1 MRETS
6 STHNS
11 SGVDKVVSRSEL
23 VQGALHVLPN
33 DILSGIYAQR
43 LFVEVLVGGQRQ
55 PCPLEWLDSF
65 CMRNFTGQAE
75 FDDTLPTGEGSLE
88 AGFRVSPARLAEA
101 MGEWFTRRGRGQGQA
116 VRVEIR
122 RA

>member
-1 MRETS
+1 M
-6 STHNS
+6 
-11 SGVDKVVSRSEL
+11 EL
-23 VQGALHVLPN
+23 VQGTLRVRPN
-33 DILSGIYAQR
+33 DILPGIYAQR
-43 LFVEVLVGGQRQ
+43 LFVEIVIGGQRR

-75 FDDTLPTGEGSLE
+75 FDDTLPTGDGALE

-101 MGEWFTRRGRGQGQA
+101 MSAWFTRRGKGEGQP

-122 RA
+122 AA

>member
-1 MRETS
+1 M
-6 STHNS
+6 
-11 SGVDKVVSRSEL
+11 DL
-23 VQGALHVLPN
+23 LPN
-33 DILSGIYAQR
+33 DILGVIYAQK
-43 LFVEVLVGGQRQ
+43 LFVEVLIGGQRR

-75 FDDTLPTGEGSLE
+75 FDDTLPAGDGALE

-101 MGEWFTRRGRGQGQA
+101 MSEWFTRRGKGGGQP

-122 RA
+122 PA

>member
-1 MRETS
+1 M
-6 STHNS
+6 
-11 SGVDKVVSRSEL
+11 EL
-23 VQGALHVLPN
+23 VQGALRLLPD

-43 LFVEVLVGGQRQ
+43 LFVEVLVGGERR

-75 FDDTLPTGEGSLE
+75 FDDTLPTGDGALQ

-101 MGEWFTRRGRGQGQA
+101 MSAWFTRRGKGQGQA

-122 RA
+122 PA

>member
-1 MRETS
+1 MEP
-6 STHNS
+6 
-11 SGVDKVVSRSEL
+11 
-23 VQGALHVLPN
+23 VQGALRLLPD
-33 DILSGIYAQR
+33 DILDGIYAQR
-43 LFVEVLVGGQRQ
+43 LFVEVLVGGERR

-75 FDDTLPTGEGSLE
+75 FDDTLPTGDGALE

-101 MGEWFTRRGRGQGQA
+101 MSAWFTRRGKGQGQA

-122 RA
+122 PA